1 MNLDDIKDQLNE
13 KISSLWGE
21 LEENS
26 TFNTLRER
34 YQSLSTNAQKGLQVG
49 GALLLLLLM
58 FYIPYSYFSASSA
71 NVRDFEANREM
82 IRSLLEASRNSR
94 LAPPLPPAQD
104 VGQLTNR
111 VQMIIGGFRLLP
123 EQMGGVQPLSGNLAG
138 GLASPAITQNGVAVT
153 LNTLNLSQVM
163 EAGQRF
169 QSLGEGTKLLGLD
182 MKASSKEGYF
192 DVIFKIV
199 NFSLN
204 LPSDTEEAPNT
215 GGRRPPPPRP
225 SRGGR

>member
-26 TFNTLRER
+26 TFNTLREK
-34 YQSLSTNAQKGLQVG
+34 YQALSSNAQKGLQVG

-58 FYIPYSYFSASSA
+58 FYIPYSYFSASA
-71 NVRDFEANREM
+71 VNVQDFEANREM
-82 IRSLLEASRNSR
+82 ISSLLEASRNSR

-111 VQMIIGGFRLLP
+111 VQMVVGGFRLLP

-153 LNTLNLSQVM
+153 LKTLNLSQVM
-163 EAGQRF
+163 EAGQRL
-169 QSLGEGTKLLGLD
+169 QSLGEGTKLLGMD
-182 MKASSKEGYF
+182 MKASSTKDGYF

-204 LPSDTEEAPNT
+204 LPSETEEAAGP
-215 GGRRPPPPRP
+215 GGRRSPPRP
-225 SRGGR
+225 PRGGR